1 MTVMLIGKKKCGVC
15 DSAKKKLDLMQIP
28 YDFVDIEEVKE
39 PHDEWRNDKSV
50 DALAFFNLNNC
61 VIPTIVIDK
70 EVFTYSAAMARLK
83 GRKT

>member
-1 MTVMLIGKKKCGVC
+1 MTVIVIGKKKCGVC

-28 YDFVDIEEVKE
+28 YDFYDIEEMRE
-39 PHDEWRNDKSV
+39 PHPEWRDDNSV
-50 DALAFFNLNNC
+50 DVLALYSLNNC
-61 VIPTIVIDK
+61 VIPTIAIDK